1 MASLFASPRVCII
14 LTGASRGF
22 GLALAT
28 TFTQH
33 YRDTVPRSTNT
44 EEQLL
49 QFIVISRCD
58 RELNTLGKRLGMIDD
73 RAKVHVIVADLA
85 SVQGMVKVEEE
96 LAKFVK
102 EKLQKSTKIGH
113 YFLLHNAG
121 STGNVKQRVA
131 GVSSLD
137 SASREAYYRLN
148 LLSVMELTGL
158 FLRLTSKK
166 EDEQA
171 SRTIVNVSSLAAVQA
186 FAGLVDYC
194 TGKAAREAY
203 FRSVLQEIEEEEE
216 EKEAE
221 ADKGKKSSSFR
232 LLNYAPGPLE
242 TAMFAELQNDSL
254 VSEAFQKVVP
264 LKPTQSAEKLIRLLA
279 DDQFVNG
286 AHVDYYDDE

>member
-1 MASLFASPRVCII
+1 MTSLFASPRACII

-44 EEQLL
+44 EEQQLL

-58 RELNTLGKRLGMIDD
+58 RELNTLGERLVMIDD
-73 RAKVHVIVADLA
+73 RAKVQVIVADLA

-96 LAKFVK
+96 LAKFVE

-113 YFLLHNAG
+113 YLLLHNAG

-131 GVSSLD
+131 GVSSAD
-137 SASREAYYRLN
+137 SAAREAYYRLN

-166 EDEQA
+166 EKDEQA
-171 SRTIVNVSSLAAVQA
+171 NRTIVNVSSLAAVQA

-203 FRSVLQEIEEEEE
+203 FRSVLQEIEEEE
-216 EKEAE
+216 AE
-221 ADKGKKSSSFR
+221 ADKWKKSSSFR

-242 TAMFAELQNDSL
+242 TAMFSELQDDSL

-264 LKPTQSAEKLIRLLA
+264 LKPTQSAEKLVRLLA
-279 DDQFVNG
+279 ADQFVNG

>member
-1 MASLFASPRVCII
+1 MTSLFASPRVCII

-44 EEQLL
+44 EEQQLL
-49 QFIVISRCD
+49 QFIVISRSD
-58 RELNTLGKRLGMIDD
+58 RELNTLGERLVMIDD
-73 RAKVHVIVADLA
+73 RAKVQVIVADLA
-85 SVQGMVKVEEE
+85 SVRGMVKVEEE
-96 LAKFVK
+96 LAKFV
-102 EKLQKSTKIGH
+102 EGKLQKSTKIGH
-113 YFLLHNAG
+113 YLLLHNAG

-131 GVSSLD
+131 GVSSAD
-137 SASREAYYRLN
+137 SAAREAYYRLN
-148 LLSVMELTGL
+148 LLSVMELMGL

-166 EDEQA
+166 EKDEQA
-171 SRTIVNVSSLAAVQA
+171 SRTTVNVSSLAAVQA

-203 FRSVLQEIEEEEE
+203 FRSVLQEIEEEE
-216 EKEAE
+216 AE

-242 TAMFAELQNDSL
+242 TAMFAELQDDSL

-264 LKPTQSAEKLIRLLA
+264 LKPTQSAEKLVRLLA
-279 DDQFVNG
+279 ADQFVNG

>member
-1 MASLFASPRVCII
+1 MTSLFASPRVCII

-44 EEQLL
+44 EEQQLL
-49 QFIVISRCD
+49 QFIVISRSD
-58 RELNTLGKRLGMIDD
+58 RELNTLGERLVMIDD
-73 RAKVHVIVADLA
+73 RAKVQVIVADLA

-96 LAKFVK
+96 LAKFVE

-113 YFLLHNAG
+113 YLLLHNAG

-131 GVSSLD
+131 GVSSAD
-137 SASREAYYRLN
+137 SAAREAYYRLN

-171 SRTIVNVSSLAAVQA
+171 NRTIVNVSSLAAVQA

-203 FRSVLQEIEEEEE
+203 FRSVLQEIEEEE
-216 EKEAE
+216 AE

-242 TAMFAELQNDSL
+242 TAMFAELQDDSL

-264 LKPTQSAEKLIRLLA
+264 LKPTQSAEKLVRLLA
-279 DDQFVNG
+279 ADQFVNG

>member
-1 MASLFASPRVCII
+1 MTSLFASPRACII

-44 EEQLL
+44 EEQQLL

-58 RELNTLGKRLGMIDD
+58 RELNTLGERLVMIDD
-73 RAKVHVIVADLA
+73 RAKVQVIVADLA

-96 LAKFVK
+96 LAKFVE

-113 YFLLHNAG
+113 YLLLHNAG

-131 GVSSLD
+131 GVSSAD
-137 SASREAYYRLN
+137 SAAREAYYRLN

-166 EDEQA
+166 EKDEQA

-203 FRSVLQEIEEEEE
+203 FRSVLQEIEEEE
-216 EKEAE
+216 AE

-242 TAMFAELQNDSL
+242 TAMFAELQDDSL

-264 LKPTQSAEKLIRLLA
+264 LKPTQSAEKLVRLLA
-279 DDQFVNG
+279 ADQFVNG